1 MCAISGI
8 FNLDGQPVDG
18 EALRKMT
25 RTMKHRGPDGEGYF
39 VKSQVG
45 LGHRR
50 LSIIDLEGG
59 SQPIGNE
66 DGSIQIVFNGE
77 VYNFVE
83 LRADLEKRG
92 HKFAT
97 RSDTE
102 VIVHAYE
109 EWGDECVQK
118 FIGMFAFA
126 IWDAPKQRLFIARD
140 HLGVKP
146 LYYIQLG
153 PKLIFASEIK
163 ALLQEPGCPREVD
176 LKSLAQLCS
185 FRYVPS
191 PATLFSRIQ
200 KLPPGYTL
208 AAANNGISVK
218 RFWNWIPRRRS
229 IKSFDEA
236 VDEYRSLLD
245 ESIRLQLR
253 SDVPLGV
260 FLSSGIDSASILAIM
275 RQYVTGDIQAV
286 TIGFEDGEKT
296 DEVKDA
302 ARIAK
307 QFGAEHSYNIVKAD
321 EYADYYNR
329 YIWDLEEPVGN
340 ETAAAFYFVSALGHG
355 RFKVALTGQGADEPW
370 AGYPRHLG
378 ARISEYYS
386 KLPAWCSQKLVP
398 ALANR
403 FSSNEQVQRAAWS
416 LGEKDMLTRLMKIY
430 SFFSGEMQDALYQD
444 SFKKAVGFKP
454 FGEKDA
460 LRLVQQDVDGCD
472 PLTQILYIDVRGD
485 LPDDLLMVAD
495 KTSMANSLE
504 LRVPFLDHRLV
515 EYVEALPNHFKLRG
529 LKAKYLHKVALE
541 KWLPREMIYR
551 KKKGFANPMRDWMRT
566 RMRNYICDHLLS
578 SDAAVSQ
585 YFNQDYIRSILD
597 LHYAQKGDFMRQIE
611 LLLSFE
617 LWHRAFITR

>member
-1 MCAISGI
+1 MCAIAGI
-8 FNLDGQPVDG
+8 FNLDGEPVDG
-18 EALRKMT
+18 ELLRKMT

-39 VKSQVG
+39 VKGEIG

-66 DGSIQIVFNGE
+66 DGLVQIVFNGE
-77 VYNFVE
+77 VYNFIE

-92 HKFAT
+92 HKFVT
-97 RSDTE
+97 KSDTE

-109 EWGDECVQK
+109 EWGMDCVQK

-126 IWDAPKQRLFIARD
+126 IWDSKRQQLFVARD

-146 LYYIQLG
+146 LYYVLVG
-153 PKLIFASEIK
+153 RKLLFASEVK
-163 ALLQEPGCPREVD
+163 ALLQESSCPREVD

-191 PATLFSRIQ
+191 PATLFKNVN

-208 AAANNGISVK
+208 TASARGIEVK
-218 RFWNWIPRRRS
+218 RYWNWVPGERS
-229 IKSFDEA
+229 RKSFRET
-236 VDEYRSLLD
+236 VEEYRSLLD

-275 RQYVTGDIQAV
+275 RQYVSGDIQAV

-302 ARIAK
+302 ARIAA

-321 EYADYYNR
+321 EYAEYYNR

-370 AGYPRHLG
+370 AGYPRHIG
-378 ARISEYYS
+378 AKISEHYS
-386 KLPAWCSQKLVP
+386 KLPAWCSQKFIP

-403 FSSNEQVQRAAWS
+403 FSSNEQIQRAAWS

-430 SFFSGEMQDALYQD
+430 SFFSGDMQDALYKD
-444 SFKKAVGFKP
+444 WFKKAIDYKP
-454 FGEKDA
+454 FGEHEA
-460 LRLVQQDVDGCD
+460 LRLVQKDVEGCD

-515 EYVEALPNHFKLRG
+515 MYVESLPNHFKMRG
-529 LKAKYLHKVALE
+529 LKAKHLHKVALE
-541 KWLPREMIYR
+541 KWLPKEMIYR
-551 KKKGFANPMRDWMRT
+551 KKKGFANPMREWMRT
-566 RMRNYICDHLLS
+566 RMRSYITDHLLA
-578 SDAAVSQ
+578 SDAAVQ
-585 YFNQDYIRSILD
+585 KYFNQEYIRSILD
-597 LHYAQKGDFMRQIE
+597 LHYAQKGDYMRQIE

-617 LWHRAFITR
+617 LWHHAFIGK